1 MANKGS
7 MGQSATSSNLVT
19 VGEIA
24 GAYGI
29 KGWVKVKSFTQ
40 PEENILNYSPWWLKT
55 RHGVKRVE
63 VDTSMHRP
71 QGVVAHIVDLDD
83 RDQAAALLGVK
94 IAIECDQLP
103 ALEQGDYYW
112 HQLIGL
118 TVVSEYEGN
127 TTALGRVA
135 SLLETG
141 ANDVLVVKGDGD
153 SLDTRERLVPY
164 LPGSVVRSI
173 DLEQGLI
180 TVDWD
185 PDF

>member
-1 MANKGS
+1 MASKGS
-7 MGQSATSSNLVT
+7 FAESATSSNLVT

-29 KGWVKVKSFTQ
+29 KGWVKIKSFTQ
-40 PEENILNYSPWWLKT
+40 PQENILNYSPWWLKT

-83 RDQAAALLGVK
+83 RDQAAALVGVK
-94 IAIECDQLP
+94 IAIERDQLP
-103 ALEQGDYYW
+103 ALEEGDYYW
-112 HQLIGL
+112 DQLIGL
-118 TVVSEYEGN
+118 AVVSEYESRN
-127 TTALGRVA
+127 VALGRITG
-135 SLLETG
+135 LLETG
-141 ANDVLVVKGDGD
+141 ANDVLVVKGDAD
-153 SLDTRERLVPY
+153 SLDTRERLIPY
-164 LPGSVVRSI
+164 LPGSVVCSI
-173 DLEQGLI
+173 DLERSLV